1 MTNLESMSIFDS
13 LAREVSARGRWP
25 TPESRDF
32 SELSDP
38 LMMDYHLCLR
48 HMSGKYTNSTS
59 VV

>member
-13 LAREVSARGRWP
+13 LAREVSARGRCP

-48 HMSGKYTNSTS
+48 LSSS
-59 VV
+59 CF